1 MRTII
6 GLLILIYLTGCT
18 LRDPA
23 AFAAHQR
30 AYQLDQRFEA
40 LERQRQADQYGNYQ
54 RYLNRHIRDRGT
66 FIPY

>member
-1 MRTII
+1 MRTIT
-6 GLLILIYLTGCT
+6 GLLILICLAGCT

-23 AFAAHQR
+23 GFAAHQR

-40 LERQRQADQYGNYQ
+40 MERQRQADQYTDYQ
-54 RYLNRHIRDRGT
+54 RYLNRHIRDRGA